1 MTRITK
7 DKKVLY
13 LLSIITFVLLTLA
26 LFVDVGSSKIAAACL
41 LLPLTPITLLLVRKR
56 RSLSINKREVLLI
69 VTVVS
74 IIYVV
79 LLQFTGIKFGFYKNP
94 YFVNVDLMLRF
105 LLPCVVTIVGSELIR
120 RALLSSDSKLVSVLA
135 FLSCTVAE
143 VLMVS
148 SLVGITTMNKFM
160 DVVGMTL
167 FPALSANVYYHYVS
181 KNYGALPNVIFR
193 IITTQY
199 IYFIPTVTAIN
210 DALSACIKI
219 VFPLIMM
226 AFLAAL
232 FAKRKKNA
240 RRKADKLSTA
250 GMVVAIVIIAS
261 VAMLISCQFRFG
273 ALVIATDSMTG
284 EINKGDMII
293 YERYDDQ
300 VIREGQVVVFMSDN
314 NNRIVHRVI
323 RIENINGQTRYYT
336 KGDFNKEEDY
346 GFRTDADIVGLTD
359 IKVAYVGYPTLWLHE
374 LISN

>member
-1 MTRITK
+1 VE
-7 DKKVLY
+7 KKSLSKAAEEFSYTPSALSHAADSVERELGVKLLKRTYAGVSLTEEGEKLLHALRSFVASEEKLY
-13 LLSIITFVLLTLA
+13 REAKA
-26 LFVDVGSSKIAAACL
+26 LGGKGEELKIAAYSSISL
-41 LLPLTPITLLLVRKR
+41 QVLPEIVKAFKLSNPSVR
-56 RSLSINKREVLLI
+56 
-69 VTVVS
+69 VS
-74 IIYVV
+74 ISVGNH
-79 LLQFTGIKFGFYKNP
+79 LKN
-94 YFVNVDLMLRF
+94 
-105 LLPCVVTIVGSELIR
+105 
-120 RALLSSDSKLVSVLA
+120 ALLNGEADVVFSDSPAEGEAVWRELKKDP
-135 FLSCTVAE
+135 FVA
-143 VLMVS
+143 
-148 SLVGITTMNKFM
+148 
-160 DVVGMTL
+160 VV
-167 FPALSANVYYHYVS
+167 
-181 KNYGALPNVIFR
+181 PN
-193 IITTQY
+193 
-199 IYFIPTVTAIN
+199 
-210 DALSACIKI
+210 
-219 VFPLIMM
+219 
-226 AFLAAL
+226 AL

-314 NNRIVHRVI
+314 NNRIVHRVV
-323 RIENINGQTRYYT
+323 RIENIDGETRYYT

>member
-1 MTRITK
+1 
-7 DKKVLY
+7 
-13 LLSIITFVLLTLA
+13 
-26 LFVDVGSSKIAAACL
+26 
-41 LLPLTPITLLLVRKR
+41 
-56 RSLSINKREVLLI
+56 
-69 VTVVS
+69 
-74 IIYVV
+74 
-79 LLQFTGIKFGFYKNP
+79 
-94 YFVNVDLMLRF
+94 
-105 LLPCVVTIVGSELIR
+105 VTIVGSELIR

-199 IYFIPTVTAIN
+199 IYFIPTVTAIS
-210 DALSACIKI
+210 DALAACIKI

-314 NNRIVHRVI
+314 NNRIVHRVV
-323 RIENINGQTRYYT
+323 RIENIDGETRYYT